1 MKSLIL
7 KLTKRS
13 ELRAAS
19 FKVMF
24 SIFLSIVLLLVSS
37 CRDPSNSEKS
47 VTEIKTETTSQQENE
62 LEWKDAFSTSGIRI
76 LKVNQK
82 NETEG
87 EICGLKRFNALT
99 RAGATCIVQMFNQS
113 NKTSTGMVGLVT
125 YASENEDGTMNFLV
139 SGVTNDHGTIKT
151 YASFFCNVDKEK
163 LSTKNFGVSATKD
176 AFDANT
182 TTPYEVEILKWPT
195 TLSRASLE
203 SDGTLR
209 VAIDFK
215 GNKDGTIDIAWYSVP
230 QMPSVGDQ
238 AAASFDPAANGALKL
253 AAKTATAKQ
262 LGTTE
267 GMKKGY
273 IYYYANIYTGQ
284 TLNAQWDLY
293 NATTWSQA
301 AYADEETC
309 NLPEVPE
316 ISSSINKII

>member
-1 MKSLIL
+1 MKM
-7 KLTKRS
+7 TKKF
-13 ELRAAS
+13 LFGAA
-19 FKVMF
+19 
-24 SIFLSIVLLLVSS
+24 IAALVLGLAS
-37 CRDPSNSEKS
+37 CNP
-47 VTEIKTETTSQQENE
+47 EIGDI
-62 LEWKDAFSTSGIRI
+62 EWSGGDITSGDGTKTY
-76 LKVNQK
+76 KVKGQK
-82 NETEG
+82 NEAEST
-87 EICGLKRFNALT
+87 IRGLKRFNALT

-113 NKTSTGMVGLVT
+113 NKTSTGMVGFAT

-139 SGVTNDHGTIKT
+139 SGVTNDKGTIKT

-230 QMPSVGDQ
+230 QMPSGGDQ
-238 AAASFDPAANGALKL
+238 AGASFDPAANGALQL

-267 GMKKGY
+267 GMKNGH
-273 IYYYANIYTGQ
+273 IYSYANIYAGQ

-293 NATTWSQA
+293 NVTWSQA
-301 AYADEETC
+301 AFADEEPC
-309 NLPEVPE
+309 NLPDVAGD
-316 ISSSINKII
+316 IFFN